1 MAVSSTRPAAASTT
15 QAAWDSGAM
24 ALAKAHPVPA
34 RLLRAHGPPRLGVK
48 PAASSRF
55 QSLARA
61 IAHQQLAGKAA
72 SAIWSRVALA
82 VGAEFSPAAVLELGP
97 QGLRACGLSTAKAA
111 AIVDLA
117 LSTAE
122 GKIRFD
128 RIARFDDHKVIEQ
141 LTSVKGIGPWTAQMF
156 LMFELRRI
164 DVWPTGDYGV
174 RAGFA
179 SAFALDGM
187 PSPLELD
194 QLGDPFAPYRSILAW
209 WCWRETDSKP
219 S

>member
-34 RLLRAHGPPRLGVK
+34 RLLKTHGPPRLGAK
-48 PAASSRF
+48 PAASNRS
-55 QSLARA
+55 
-61 IAHQQLAGKAA
+61 HQQLAGKAA
-72 SAIWSRVALA
+72 AAIWSRVALA
-82 VGAEFSPAAVLELGP
+82 VGSEFSPAAVLELGP
-97 QGLRACGLSTAKAA
+97 QELRACGLSTAKAA

-122 GKIRFD
+122 GQIRFD
-128 RIARFDDHKVIEQ
+128 RIARFDDQTVIER

-174 RAGFA
+174 RSGFA
-179 SAFALDGM
+179 L
-187 PSPLELD
+187 
-194 QLGDPFAPYRSILAW
+194 APPTAQSWPGGAGERPIQNRDEQVGPGPQRAS
-209 WCWRETDSKP
+209 S
-219 S
+219 